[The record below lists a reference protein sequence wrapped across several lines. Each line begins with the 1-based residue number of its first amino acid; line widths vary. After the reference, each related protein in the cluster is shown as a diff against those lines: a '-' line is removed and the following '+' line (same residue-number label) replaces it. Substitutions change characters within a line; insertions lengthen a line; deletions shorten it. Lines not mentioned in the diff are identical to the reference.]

1 MKARFWQIVR
11 FGLVGVANTAVYY
24 LFYRLLL
31 LGLPYLTAHLVAW
44 SGSVAFS
51 YLANCRFTY
60 RVKPSWRGLLAF
72 PLTTLVNVG
81 FTTLGAVGLVEGLS
95 ADPRYATVVAGIL
108 AIPFT
113 YALTTL
119 IIMRSNDGS
128 LDSPSGNAR
137 T

>member
-1 MKARFWQIVR
+1 M
-11 FGLVGVANTAVYY
+11 
-24 LFYRLLL
+24 
-31 LGLPYLTAHLVAW
+31 
-44 SGSVAFS
+44 
-51 YLANCRFTY
+51 
-60 RVKPSWRGLLAF
+60 KPSWRGLLAF

-95 ADPRYATVVAGIL
+95 VDPRYATVVAGIL